1 MAIVT
6 SIIGSS
12 GSGKSTSM
20 EEIIQRKDAIV
31 IRPSKKPFPWKNTP
45 ELRKKI
51 TKWDKEK
58 KTGSYIFSDD
68 SNFMIGAMK
77 LMTET
82 YDKKIIIIEDS
93 TFVMTNYFMATA
105 LETGF
110 TKFTQNAL
118 NYFNIIKA
126 AEELDEDVRV
136 YLINHIEEDANGFK
150 KVKTI
155 GKMLDEKIDIP
166 SLLTIVLE
174 ARVVD
179 GKHMFITNKKSSMDI
194 AKSPKDMFTEEA
206 IPNDLLKVDEAIR
219 DYYGIE

>member
-6 SIIGSS
+6 SIIGKS

-20 EEIIQRKDAIV
+20 EKILQNKDTIV

-45 ELRKKI
+45 ELRQKI
-51 TKWDKEK
+51 KKWDKEK
-58 KTGSYIFSDD
+58 KEGSYVFSDNPD
-68 SNFMIGAMK
+68 FMVQAMK
-77 LMTET
+77 LYTET
-82 YDKKIIIIEDS
+82 YGKKVVIIEDS
-93 TFVMTNYFMATA
+93 TFVMTNYFMDTA

-136 YLINHIEEDANGFK
+136 YLINHIEEDTNGFK

-174 ARVVD
+174 AQIVD
-179 GKHMFITNKKSSMDI
+179 GKHYFMTNKKNGMDI
-194 AKSPKDMFTEEA
+194 AKSPKDMFTDIA
-206 IPNDLLKVDEAIR
+206 IPNDLQLVDNAIKE
-219 DYYGIE
+219 YYGIE